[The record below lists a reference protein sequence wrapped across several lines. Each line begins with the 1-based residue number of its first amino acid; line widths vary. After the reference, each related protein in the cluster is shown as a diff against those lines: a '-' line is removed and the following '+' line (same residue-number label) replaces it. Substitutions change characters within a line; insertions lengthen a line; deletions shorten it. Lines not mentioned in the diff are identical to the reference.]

1 MAKKIA
7 IFSKNIPNIPNNNS
21 HNNNNINK
29 KTENKANEE
38 FRKSLKSELL
48 KIDEKKNTK
57 TTSNNNISHN
67 TNSNNSN
74 NTKDFNQKNKLQN
87 KISMYEKS
95 SESKPAFNK
104 DNKKFEIKKKENESK
119 EKNKQSNNKNNE
131 TKISAADKIH
141 FYNTG
146 GGKKSE
152 AKTTHDKNTLES
164 NLNEKE
170 NDAKLSTADKINNL
184 NNNKKEEPKFNSFS
198 TNKKEE
204 PKIHRISINKKEE
217 PKINSFSINKKEE
230 PKISSFSINKKEEE
244 PKALTD
250 RINIYN
256 KRKTIN
262 EQKIIP
268 KEKNGIKTIKNENEP
283 KTNFLDIVN
292 KFSNN
297 NVNKKDKESEQKIVT
312 NKNNI
317 SNNNISNN
325 NNKNVSSVKDLIN
338 QINNNKNDK
347 KEDDKDINE
356 YRKVQT
362 ITDDNKVF
370 KKMNLSN
377 DSNTNT
383 NANANKISNDTTYKS
398 NTIIKKTINIEN
410 NINNN
415 LNINQEEETIIES
428 NNTPKA
434 SNKNNLFNSP
444 STTQRTASTFSN
456 LSNFSNFSNNQN
468 EFDEIGEI
476 FLNFESIKESVVNNT
491 FCMGFFITSF
501 NMDNPQLIENTTEL
515 DSDCGHNLCTNS
527 LAIKPEIIF
536 RYPQKDT
543 NDFEISELGASIC
556 FPNGIKLCYAKNE
569 NHVRALKNYSSVLT
583 NQVGKRYYMIT
594 YHYYLKIRND
604 EFNTNTDY
612 FSSLD
617 DQLVE
622 NFNTCEYIY
631 IPYCLALLT
640 KYPYCNQ
647 VDKCLESLRFTLEN
661 YDRNPSEIYDL
672 IIYYLKSIPVPPIGT
687 KLFFPI
693 PYYSDLISINH
704 PFYKDIILFG
714 DNPVILLEYLTPD
727 EITIIFRLLIF
738 EQKIIIVGNNY
749 DYISQLTYNFI
760 LLLYPLQWVH
770 TYISILTEKMVKYL
784 QSFLPFFFGI
794 HISLYE
800 LTSNIL
806 ESIKENIFIFDLNKH
821 TFEMNTFPNLNTK
834 NIIKKINEIV
844 PQLPKNIYNN
854 MTFGLG
860 ILKSYY
866 DKKKDQRNFNLYN
879 MEEMAPLNTKI
890 KQVFIQTFLE
900 ILYDYKNFLS
910 MINNKPIF
918 NTNGLVEKRPK
929 NESSF
934 YKELTETQLFQM
946 FIQNNPVNVSKNNE
960 TFFEEQLEIYLNLK
974 TKTDFREAYINN
986 SSILCDIYKHYI
998 IKLDSFEHNSSN
1010 NSYKNYIENNEE
1022 DTLFAYKKKM
1032 KQKNSQYDIY
1042 FKPNV
1047 IMKVNKRVI
1056 TNKVVLETKKIPGQ
1070 YNFYVIPNQEF
1081 NFEELKRKKSTRGPP
1096 RVTNSDN
1103 TNKKNNQKNAK
1114 ELSQD
1119 QLDDIKENIVDI
1131 LTKIFK
1137 NEEISD
1143 IEESKTLIMNSIK
1156 TDYGKELYINIL
1168 YQNNNISNESS
1179 FHFLKDIIYKSI
1191 IQMPKNINKEDP
1203 ILVYYVKLLKCCN
1216 NFRKK
1221 DNKKFIY
1228 LSDALFPKLK
1238 KIQILEKIEFWE
1250 KWGNLEITDQSKDN
1264 ISEDEKWV
1272 ISLDNIKLAMIKIGF
1287 NKTIIYSI
1295 VANLAKNNIKEET
1308 VFLKYMRKVVEELQ
1322 IFKI

>member
-1 MAKKIA
+1 MAKRIA
-7 IFSKNIPNIPNNNS
+7 IFNKKNPNIPNNNS

-29 KTENKANEE
+29 KVENKANEE
-38 FRKSLKSELL
+38 FRKTLKSELL
-48 KIDEKKNTK
+48 KIDEKKHTK

-67 TNSNNSN
+67 TNSNHSN
-74 NTKDFNQKNKLQN
+74 NTNDINQKNKLQN

-119 EKNKQSNNKNNE
+119 EKNKQLNNKNNE
-131 TKISAADKIH
+131 TKISTADKIH

-152 AKTTHDKNTLES
+152 TKTIQDKNNIES

-170 NDAKLSTADKINNL
+170 NDTKLSTADKINNL
-184 NNNKKEEPKFNSFS
+184 NNNKKEEPKINSF
-198 TNKKEE
+198 
-204 PKIHRISINKKEE
+204 SINKKEE
-217 PKINSFSINKKEE
+217 QKINSFSINKKEE

-256 KRKTIN
+256 KNKTTN
-262 EQKIIP
+262 EQKSTP
-268 KEKNGIKTIKNENEP
+268 KEKNDIKTIKNEN
-283 KTNFLDIVN
+283 FLDKVN
-292 KFSNN
+292 KFKNN
-297 NVNKKDKESEQKIVT
+297 NANKKEKESEQKIIT
-312 NKNNI
+312 KKNTF
-317 SNNNISNN
+317 SNNNISN
-325 NNKNVSSVKDLIN
+325 NNKNVSSVKDIIN
-338 QINNNKNDK
+338 QMNKNKNNK
-347 KEDDKDINE
+347 KEDDKEITDNI
-356 YRKVQT
+356 RKIQT
-362 ITDDNKVF
+362 ITDDNNIF
-370 KKMNLSN
+370 KKLNSSN
-377 DSNTNT
+377 YSNTNT
-383 NANANKISNDTTYKS
+383 NANANTISDNTTNNSDTILKKT
-398 NTIIKKTINIEN
+398 KTINIEN

-434 SNKNNLFNSP
+434 SNKNNLYNSP

-617 DQLVE
+617 EQLVE

-672 IIYYLKSIPVPPIGT
+672 IIYYLKSIPVPPIGS

-727 EITIIFRLLIF
+727 EITIIFRLLLF

-784 QSFLPFFFGI
+784 QSFLPFFFGM
-794 HISLYE
+794 HVSLYE
-800 LTSNIL
+800 LTANIL

-866 DKKKDQRNFNLYN
+866 DKKKDQRNFNLNN

-946 FIQNNPVNVSKNNE
+946 FIQNNPVNVSKKNE

-998 IKLDSFEHNSSN
+998 IKLDTFGHNSSD
-1010 NSYKNYIENNEE
+1010 NSNKKYIENKEE
-1022 DTLFAYKKKM
+1022 ETLFAYKKKM

-1056 TNKVVLETKKIPGQ
+1056 TNKVVLETKKIPGK

-1081 NFEELKRKKSTRGPP
+1081 NFEELKRRKSTRGPQK
-1096 RVTNSDN
+1096 VTNSDN
-1103 TNKKNNQKNAK
+1103 TNKKNNQKNPK

-1119 QLDDIKENIVDI
+1119 QLDDIKENIVDV

-1143 IEESKTLIMNSIK
+1143 IQESKTLIMNSIK

-1179 FHFLKDIIYKSI
+1179 FLFLKDIIYKSI
-1191 IQMPKNINKEDP
+1191 TQMPKNINKDDP
-1203 ILVYYVKLLKCCN
+1203 TLIYYVKLLKCCN
-1216 NFRKK
+1216 NFRKR

-1228 LSDALFPKLK
+1228 LSDVLFPKLK
-1238 KIQILEKIEFWE
+1238 KIQILEAIEFWD
-1250 KWGNLEITDQSKDN
+1250 KWGQLEIADQSKDN

-1272 ISLDNIKLAMIKIGF
+1272 ICLDNIKLAMIKIGF

-1322 IFKI
+1322 IFRM

>member
-1 MAKKIA
+1 MSDITKKIA
-7 IFSKNIPNIPNNNS
+7 IFNQKIPNIPNNNS

-38 FRKSLKSELL
+38 FRKTLKNELI
-48 KIDEKKNTK
+48 KIDEKKNTRA
-57 TTSNNNISHN
+57 TSNNNISHN
-67 TNSNNSN
+67 PNSNHSN
-74 NTKDFNQKNKLQN
+74 NTNDNNQKNKFQN
-87 KISMYEKS
+87 KISVYEKS
-95 SESKPAFNK
+95 FESKPSFNK

-131 TKISAADKIH
+131 TKISTADKIH

-146 GGKKSE
+146 GSKKSE
-152 AKTTHDKNTLES
+152 TKTIHDKNNIENNLNRKES
-164 NLNEKE
+164 NT
-170 NDAKLSTADKINNL
+170 KLSTADKINNF
-184 NNNKKEEPKFNSFS
+184 NNNKKEEPKINSFS
-198 TNKKEE
+198 T
-204 PKIHRISINKKEE
+204 IKKEE

-250 RINIYN
+250 RINMFN
-256 KRKTIN
+256 KNKTFN

-268 KEKNGIKTIKNENEP
+268 KEKNDIKTIKNENEA
-283 KTNFLDIVN
+283 KTNFFDRIN
-292 KFSNN
+292 KFNNNN
-297 NVNKKDKESEQKIVT
+297 NVNKKEKESEQKIVA
-312 NKNNI
+312 NKNTI
-317 SNNNISNN
+317 SNNN
-325 NNKNVSSVKDLIN
+325 KNASSVKDMIN

-347 KEDDKDINE
+347 KEDDKEINDNI
-356 YRKVQT
+356 RKAQT
-362 ITDDNKVF
+362 ITDANNIF
-370 KKMNLSN
+370 KKLNLSN

-383 NANANKISNDTTYKS
+383 NANANAINNNTTKNNS
-398 NTIIKKTINIEN
+398 NTIFNKTKTINIQS

-415 LNINQEEETIIES
+415 LNINQEEETISES

-434 SNKNNLFNSP
+434 SNKNNLYNSP
-444 STTQRTASTFSN
+444 STTLRTASTFSN

-476 FLNFESIKESVVNNT
+476 FLNSESIKESVVNNA

-556 FPNGIKLCYAKNE
+556 FPNGIKICYAKNE
-569 NHVRALKNYSSVLT
+569 NHVRALKNYSSILT

-604 EFNTNTDY
+604 EFNTNNDY

-640 KYPYCNQ
+640 KYPYCSQ

-672 IIYYLKSIPVPPIGT
+672 IIYYLKSIPVPPIGS

-714 DNPVILLEYLTPD
+714 DNPVILLEYLTAD
-727 EITIIFRLLIF
+727 EITILFRLLLF

-749 DYISQLTYNFI
+749 DHISQLTYNFI

-784 QSFLPFFFGI
+784 QSFLPFFFGM
-794 HISLYE
+794 HLSLYE
-800 LTSNIL
+800 LTANIL
-806 ESIKENIFIFDLNKH
+806 ESIKENIFIYDLNKH

-866 DKKKDQRNFNLYN
+866 DKKKDQRNFNLN
-879 MEEMAPLNTKI
+879 NIEEMAPLNTKI

-974 TKTDFREAYINN
+974 SKTDFREAYINN

-998 IKLDSFEHNSSN
+998 IKLDTFEHNSSD
-1010 NSYKNYIENNEE
+1010 NSNKNYIENNEE
-1022 DTLFAYKKKM
+1022 ETLYTYKKKM

-1056 TNKVVLETKKIPGQ
+1056 TNKVVLEMEKIPGK
-1070 YNFYVIPNQEF
+1070 YNFYIIPNQEF
-1081 NFEELKRKKSTRGPP
+1081 NFEELKRKKSIRGPP
-1096 RVTNSDN
+1096 IVTNSDN
-1103 TNKKNNQKNAK
+1103 SNKKNNQKKAK
-1114 ELSQD
+1114 GLSPD
-1119 QLDDIKENIVDI
+1119 QMDDIKENIVDI

-1143 IEESKTLIMNSIK
+1143 IQESKALIMDSIK
-1156 TDYGKELYINIL
+1156 TDYGKDLYINIL

-1179 FHFLKDIIYKSI
+1179 FQFLKDIIYKSI
-1191 IQMPKNINKEDP
+1191 IQIPKNISKDAPN
-1203 ILVYYVKLLKCCN
+1203 LVYYVKLMKCCN

-1238 KIQILEKIEFWE
+1238 KIQILEDLKFWE
-1250 KWGNLEITDQSKDN
+1250 NWGILEIEDQSKDN
-1264 ISEDEKWV
+1264 IGEDEKWV
-1272 ISLDNIKLAMIKIGF
+1272 ISLDNIKNAMIKIGF
-1287 NKTIIYSI
+1287 NKTLIYSI

-1308 VFLKYMRKVVEELQ
+1308 IFLKYMRKVVEELQ
-1322 IFKI
+1322 IFKM